1 MGDDLGTQSSPQR
14 SPDMYREMI
23 KPHHKKFYQNM
34 KENSDLYVFLHSC
47 GSIYEL
53 IPDLIDASVEILN
66 PV

>member
-1 MGDDLGTQSSPQR
+1 
-14 SPDMYREMI
+14 
-23 KPHHKKFYQNM
+23 M